1 MGLGSILG
9 TGLFVS
15 LAIATQVAGNGIVL
29 SIILAGILAAFNGL
43 ISAQLAA
50 NYPVSGGT
58 YEDGYRTLGSWWGFS
73 AGWMFLTA
81 ISASVATAVLRC
93 EGYLFHLV
101 GFEITVVLYVGV
113 PLLVLLV

>member
-43 ISAQLAA
+43 SRAQLAA

-58 YEDGYRTLGSWWGFS
+58 YEYGYRTLGSWWGFS

-81 ISASVATAVLRC
+81 KSASAATAVLGCAGYQIGRASCMERC
-93 EGYLFHLV
+93 E
-101 GFEITVVLYVGV
+101 I
-113 PLLVLLV
+113 